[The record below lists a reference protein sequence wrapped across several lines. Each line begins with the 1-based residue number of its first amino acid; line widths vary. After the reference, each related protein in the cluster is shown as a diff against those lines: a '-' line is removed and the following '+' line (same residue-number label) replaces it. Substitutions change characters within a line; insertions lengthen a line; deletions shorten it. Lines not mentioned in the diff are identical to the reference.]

1 MNSISLSYRRPP
13 RTGPDRVRSRRPTVP
28 YSEVAW
34 GVLSTFAA
42 FLVGLAWRHL
52 ARVLVHL
59 RARRFWRPLVAH
71 DSVVVVGSFRSLP
84 GFEASGVI
92 GMGDNIARGVLERY
106 FAGIG
111 FKRFT
116 VQYSDRMEWAEQGEH
131 SGLRSNLVLLGGPDA
146 NVVTRLVLERVALGV
161 EFLEI
166 PREQL
171 AGAPAVVRPTRVAFL
186 VQRVHRRRPPEG
198 VPWRI
203 PVFLD
208 KESGR
213 IHAPVLEDTTLRRDC
228 GVIIRCRNPFN
239 ERREV
244 IIFCGSYGY
253 GTWGAVKYVQTR
265 EFLSSVPRGAR
276 SLECILSV
284 EVVGASPQGVHRE
297 ILRLVDP
304 AESLGGQSAV
314 VPRIVG

>member
-1 MNSISLSYRRPP
+1 MQ
-13 RTGPDRVRSRRPTVP
+13 

-52 ARVLVHL
+52 TRVLVHL

-84 GFEASGVI
+84 GFEASGVV
-92 GMGDNIARGVLERY
+92 GLGDNIALSVLERY

-116 VQYSDRMEWAEQGEH
+116 VQYSDRMKGAEQGEH

-146 NVVTRLVLERVALGV
+146 NVVTRLVLERVALGI

-171 AGAPAVVRPTRVAFL
+171 AGGPVAVRPGRVATL
-186 VQRVHRRRPPEG
+186 VRRVHRRRPPTAA
-198 VPWRI
+198 PWRV

-208 KESGR
+208 KENGR
-213 IHAPVLEDTTLRRDC
+213 IHAPVLEGVTLRRDC
-228 GVIIRCRNPFN
+228 GVMIRCRNPFD

-253 GTWGAVKYVQTR
+253 GTWGAVEHVQTR
-265 EFLSSVPRGAR
+265 EFLGHVPKGAR
-276 SLECILSV
+276 TLECIVSV
-284 EVVGASPQGVHRE
+284 EVVAASPQAIRQEV
-297 ILRLVDP
+297 LRRVD
-304 AESLGGQSAV
+304 AQESLVAERVV
-314 VPRIVG
+314 VPRIVV